1 MAQGG
6 NPRGTNDESL
16 QIGSAF
22 EEAGRGRD
30 QNVVFSVPTEGF
42 EGSDFEGVEERKLAG
57 SKSRERDNVLPE
69 VFLEFDRYDLLSVR
83 GNQR

>member
-30 QNVVFSVPTEGF
+30 QNVVFSVPTEGL
-42 EGSDFEGVEERKLAG
+42 EGSDFEGVEELKFLG
-57 SKSRERDNVLPE
+57 SGFKECDDIPPMASV
-69 VFLEFDRYDLLSVR
+69 EFEGPDLLSAR
-83 GNQR
+83 GNK